1 MLRSIWQVKMLWMK
15 SKLHIN
21 SFFLFLILSHSLCA
35 EAKVTYGFSEGRL
48 GDNLISYLHAKWV
61 SYLYQIPLSYIPF
74 DGSDNFLLHELEKPF
89 GSGEKT
95 VTLNDLSQLD
105 WFKDVVYKIPYA
117 PDYLQEYEHIR
128 GLKNICP
135 YIKVDWEDKTF
146 IEWARPFLSPRTPV
160 KTLCLPTDKITVALH
175 IRRHVGVDRDPRLA
189 TFYPYKFLPNQFYI
203 DQIRWIYKEF
213 NEQPLY
219 IYFFSN
225 DPDMEKVA
233 EFYKKT
239 LNIDNITFDWGKEN
253 SVLTDF
259 YSMMQFDCLVRPQSN
274 LSIVA
279 SKFGRQKLVISPE
292 HVKTGRRGNV
302 VDKVLIEKRW

>member
-1 MLRSIWQVKMLWMK
+1 MLWT
-15 SKLHIN
+15 KLKLRIN
-21 SFFLFLILSHSLCA
+21 SFFLFLFLSHALFA

-48 GDNLISYLHAKWV
+48 GDDLISYLHAKWV

-74 DGSDNFLLHELEKPF
+74 DGSDNFLLHELEEKI
-89 GSGEKT
+89 GSGEKI
-95 VTLNDLSQLD
+95 VSLNDLSQLD
-105 WFKDVVYKIPYA
+105 RMKNVVYKIPYA

-135 YIKVDWEDKTF
+135 YIKVDWEDKIF
-146 IEWARPFLSPRTPV
+146 IEWARPFLSPRVPV
-160 KTLCLPTDKITVALH
+160 KTLSLPTDKITVALH
-175 IRRHVGVDRDPRLA
+175 IRRNVGVDGDRRL
-189 TFYPYKFLPNQFYI
+189 TNLYPYKFLSNIFYL

-239 LNIDNITFDWGKEN
+239 LNIDNITFDWGKES

-292 HVKTGRRGNV
+292 HVKVKRGGNR
-302 VDKVLIEKRW
+302 VDKVLIERR

>member
-1 MLRSIWQVKMLWMK
+1 MLWT
-15 SKLHIN
+15 KLKLLVN
-21 SFFLFLILSHSLCA
+21 SFLLFLILSSALLA

-48 GDNLISYLHAKWV
+48 GDHLISYLHAKWV
-61 SYLYQIPLSYIPF
+61 SYLYQVPLSYIPF
-74 DGSDNFLLHELEKPF
+74 DGSDNFLLHELEKPL

-95 VTLNDLSQLD
+95 VSLNDLSQLD
-105 WFKDVVYKIPYA
+105 RMKNVVYKIPYA

-135 YIKVDWEDKTF
+135 YIKVDWEDKAF
-146 IEWARPFLSPRTPV
+146 IEWVRPFLSLRVPV
-160 KTLCLPTDKITVALH
+160 NTLSLPADKLTVALH
-175 IRRHVGVDRDPRLA
+175 IRRNVGVDGDRRLA
-189 TFYPYKFLPNQFYI
+189 KLYPYKFLSNTFYL

-239 LNIDNITFDWGKEN
+239 LNIDNITFDWGKDN
-253 SVLTDF
+253 TVLSDF

-292 HVKTGRRGNV
+292 HVKTGRRGNS
-302 VDKVLIEKRW
+302 VDKVLIERR